1 MPHSFCG
8 LWIQVWAQLGPLL
21 WASHRLYSRLSLK
34 LQSSQGSAGKDFQDH
49 SRGYAQNSVPHGL
62 LDGGLW
68 FVCSGWLE
76 VSLTSLARGP
86 LQATSH
92 NTTANFIQES
102 KWEESESSCQQDG
115 SHSLLRPDLG
125 RNVSSPLM
133 YSIMSKSL
141 GPVDVQREGITQWQ
155 E

>member
-1 MPHSFCG
+1 MGYESRCG
-8 LWIQVWAQLGPLL
+8 LSWVLCSEPLTGCTQGFHWSCSHLKAQLG
-21 WASHRLYSRLSLK
+21 RIC
-34 LQSSQGSAGKDFQDH
+34 FQDH

-86 LQATSH
+86 FQATSH
-92 NTTANFIQES
+92 NTTANFIQGS

-115 SHSLLRPDLG
+115 SHNLLRPDLG
-125 RNVSSPLM
+125 RDVSLPLM

-141 GPVDVQREGITQWQ
+141 GPVDVQREGITRWQ